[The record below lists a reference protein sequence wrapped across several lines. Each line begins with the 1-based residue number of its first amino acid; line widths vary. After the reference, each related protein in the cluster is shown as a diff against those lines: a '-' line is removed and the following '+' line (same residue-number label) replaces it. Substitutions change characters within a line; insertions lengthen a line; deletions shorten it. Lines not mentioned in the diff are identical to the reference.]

1 VIAAGAAGVVI
12 ALAAA
17 AAATGAPA
25 TAGPASRPVTAA
37 PASGAPATAA
47 PAHAAPAPAPAP
59 AAAAPGPPGSLP
71 AGATVRYV
79 VKKPPKK
86 AAPPPKPKIDRM
98 LFFPRLRGSWHVY
111 KADALAG
118 AHHAFS
124 LDVYLYHRHL
134 RVALFGEAGLHRR
147 LEKTDFI
154 AGAGGSVGV
163 QYHGQWSPYADMSF
177 FGGVYHHRLFDV
189 GLFSFVFRWSIEAG
203 LEFYPNPGLLFFAG
217 IGYSHLVEFP
227 GFVPSVELRLGIGL

>member
-1 VIAAGAAGVVI
+1 MGVSAAAVMIV
-12 ALAAA
+12 LAAA
-17 AAATGAPA
+17 AAAGPA
-25 TAGPASRPVTAA
+25 SAGPASRPSSAA
-37 PASGAPATAA
+37 PGT
-47 PAHAAPAPAPAP
+47 AAPAPAPATTTATAP
-59 AAAAPGPPGSLP
+59 APAPTPATAASPGALP

-79 VKKPPKK
+79 VKTPPKK
-86 AAPPPKPKIDRM
+86 PAPPPKPPIDRM
-98 LFFPRLRGSWHVY
+98 LFYPRVRGSWHIY
-111 KADALAG
+111 KADALAS

-124 LDVYLYHRHL
+124 LDVFLYHRYL

-163 QYHGQWSPYADMSF
+163 QWHGQWSPYADMSF

-189 GLFSFVFRWSIEAG
+189 GLFSFVFRWSLEAG